1 MATFNVGPYTY
12 VSGPQKF
19 AGLATA
25 MENAQPVDPLAR
37 TTDPVQRRNIIAGQ
51 ARNELQERLGQALMQ
66 RELMGDDP
74 GPTVMIDPTK
84 LSREDAKK
92 LFMTATYTGPEFGLD
107 PGGEFESDFGA
118 LYNDPAKLARALM
131 QTQPVTPS
139 NPADDPVETPGAFYD
154 LNNMSIGEMLS
165 QMVNSYRSS
174 GLPFGPMG
182 LFNMGERLADAFS
195 SRTRGTPTGGITD
208 PGSYGD
214 FGGDR
219 DGLPD
224 SF

>member
-37 TTDPVQRRNIIAGQ
+37 TTDPVQQRNIIAGQ

-107 PGGEFESDFGA
+107 PGAEFESDFGA

-131 QTQPVTPS
+131 QTQPQGF
-139 NPADDPVETPGAFYD
+139 DDSTDIGPKEAEPPKMRD
-154 LNNMSIGEMLS
+154 INSIGDFVSTAIGGGFDVDGNYQAGLRAASFPGNPLNPFNFARSVGSFLGLS
-165 QMVNSYRSS
+165 PERDFTNE
-174 GLPFGPMG
+174 GPM
-182 LFNMGERLADAFS
+182 
-195 SRTRGTPTGGITD
+195 
-208 PGSYGD
+208 
-214 FGGDR
+214 
-219 DGLPD
+219 GLPD